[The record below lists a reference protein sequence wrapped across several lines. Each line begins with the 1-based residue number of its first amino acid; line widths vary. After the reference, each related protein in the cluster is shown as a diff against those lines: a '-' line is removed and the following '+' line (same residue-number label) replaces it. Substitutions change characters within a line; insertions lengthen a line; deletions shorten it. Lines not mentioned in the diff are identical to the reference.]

1 MAKYELKSGFTTGTC
16 AAVAAK
22 AATAMLLTGKIL
34 EHMNLVTPKGTE
46 ADLPLFHVVRKQ
58 HQVSCGVIKD
68 AGDDPDVTHQAYV
81 FASVEYFED
90 REQASDPSYCYRGEE
105 EYESPIYLTGGEG
118 IGWVTRPGL
127 SCPVGYPAINPV
139 PRRMIFEEVWKIRQN
154 SGYDGALKIRIWMP
168 EGKRLAEK
176 TFNSKLGIQGG
187 LSILGTTGIVKPMS
201 EDALI
206 ATIKLELHMK
216 AVSGSKHV
224 ILTPGN
230 YGEAFIRESLHL
242 SLLDG
247 VTVSNFIKTSCAIA
261 GEEGFDQI
269 LFVGHI
275 GKLIKVAGGVEN
287 THSKYGDR
295 RMEILWDCA
304 VSYIEEKEKER
315 ILKAN
320 TMDEAAQILT
330 ELEILEPVMADVV
343 VRIQSYIRA
352 WTSNISVEVVTF
364 SKVFGILGMTTGA
377 RNLIDHGF
385 VSIKQKK

>member
-1 MAKYELKSGFTTGTC
+1 MEKYELKSGFTTGTC

-58 HQVSCGVIKD
+58 NQASCGVIKD

-90 REQASDPSYCYRGEE
+90 MEQTSDPSYCFRGEE
-105 EYESPIYLTGGEG
+105 GNESPIYITAGEG

-139 PRRMIFEEVWKIRQN
+139 PRKMIFEEVWKIRQE

-168 EGKRLAEK
+168 EGEKLAEK

-216 AVSGSKHV
+216 AVSGLKHV

-230 YGEAFIRESLHL
+230 YGEAFIKESLHL
-242 SLLDG
+242 SLEDG
-247 VTVSNFIKTSCAIA
+247 VTVSNYIKTSCSMA
-261 GEEGFDQI
+261 GKEGFDQI

-304 VSYIEEKEKER
+304 ASYIEEKEKER
-315 ILKAN
+315 IFKAN
-320 TMDEAAQILT
+320 TMDEAVQILL
-330 ELEILEPVMADVV
+330 ELERLEPVMADVV
-343 VRIQSYIRA
+343 LRIQSYVRS
-352 WTSNISVEVVTF
+352 WTGNIPVEVVTF
-364 SKVFGILGMTTGA
+364 SKVFGILGMTPGA
-377 RNLIDHGF
+377 RKLIDHGF
-385 VSIKQKK
+385 VSKKQKK